1 MPATKSAAKTAS
13 APAPSAPPVAATTTF
28 ASVME
33 KAPGKDRANLQRHL
47 DGLTPDHAKTWKSV
61 VALLGGLAPHAL
73 QAVGKESIRFF
84 VADGRY
90 KFQLYA
96 LEDTSDGQ
104 LRVYLPNVID
114 EAVKK
119 KLLAPAGVPGEFIA
133 KGAARGAATLRVEQ
147 LDAANTVDA
156 PAHFKYMIG
165 LGRKAL
171 RVVFPAVGGAAH
183 VELLGQLCAMAAK
196 THAATEAANAPK

>member
-1 MPATKSAAKTAS
+1 MPATKPVKKSASPA
-13 APAPSAPPVAATTTF
+13 APSAPPVPATTF

-47 DGLTPDHAKTWKSV
+47 DSLSADHAKTWKAV

-84 VADGRY
+84 VEDGRY

-96 LEDTSDGQ
+96 LEDISDGQ

-119 KLLAPAGVPGEFIA
+119 KVLAPSGVPGEFTA
-133 KGAARGAATLRVEQ
+133 KGATRGGPTLRVEA
-147 LDAANTVDA
+147 LDANNTVDA
-156 PAHFKYMIG
+156 PPHYKYMLG

-171 RVVFPAVGGAAH
+171 RVMLPAVGGAAH
-183 VELLGQLCAMAAK
+183 VELLGELCALAAK
-196 THAATEAANAPK
+196 SHAVAQAANAPK